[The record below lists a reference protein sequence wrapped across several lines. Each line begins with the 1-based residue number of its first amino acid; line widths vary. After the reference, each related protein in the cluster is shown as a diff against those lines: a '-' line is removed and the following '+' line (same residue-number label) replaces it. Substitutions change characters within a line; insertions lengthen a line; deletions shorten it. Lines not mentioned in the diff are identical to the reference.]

1 MNRRPRKVLVVI
13 DPGVHTPEID
23 SLNLISTL
31 SSIPCTYHLPAMYG
45 FGTLSHSYVDM
56 AGIIILGSAASVHD
70 NLSWQRE
77 LESFVA
83 GAIEQEV
90 PVLGCCYGLQML
102 AYMFKGQVGFV
113 LESREKLK
121 GVRTVSMR
129 KNALFDAGDHDVI
142 VTHAEMVTRVPDDFS
157 IIATSNIVTVE
168 GIAHKR
174 KPVYGFQFHPEA
186 TQQFLR
192 GHEMKNEKTISA
204 LGAGHKIIQQFV
216 HMAEGLDNFK

>member
-1 MNRRPRKVLVVI
+1 MSRRSNKVLVVI
-13 DPGVHTPEID
+13 DPGVHTPEFD

-45 FGTLSHSYVDM
+45 FGTLTHKYVDM
-56 AGIIILGSAASVHD
+56 AGMIILGSAASVYE
-70 NLSWQRE
+70 NLPWQRE

-83 GAIEQEV
+83 GAIEKDV

-102 AYMFKGQVGFV
+102 AHMFRGQVGFV

-121 GVRTVSMR
+121 GVRTISVM
-129 KNALFDAGDHDVI
+129 KNALFDDGDHDVI
-142 VTHAEMVTRVPDDFS
+142 VTHSEMVTQVPEDFS
-157 IIATSNIVTVE
+157 IIATSSVVRVE

-186 TQQFLR
+186 TQQFLL
-192 GHEMKNEKTISA
+192 GHEMKNEKTMAS
-204 LGAGHKIIQQFV
+204 LSAGHKIIQQFV
-216 HMAEGLDNFK
+216 HMAEGRLSLK